1 LVLPK
6 SGILPYTP
14 REEAA
19 SALFTSSPMPISRRK
34 SKPAAPEI
42 PDKLYFRIGEV
53 ARLCGVATYVLRFWE
68 SEFPQLR
75 PGKSGTGQ
83 RLYRRREVEAALH
96 IRSLLYDQGYTIA
109 GARQIL
115 ASSRG
120 SHVGSAP
127 ANTEVVTTGGLKPTA
142 DDSLVNDLPKLG
154 WVRSE
159 LREILSLL
167 SEDAPQPSSDD
178 LHPGPENPRD
188 PHQS

>member
-1 LVLPK
+1 
-6 SGILPYTP
+6 
-14 REEAA
+14 
-19 SALFTSSPMPISRRK
+19 MPISRRK

-75 PGKSGTGQ
+75 PGKSGSGQ

-115 ASSRG
+115 AASRG
-120 SHVGSAP
+120 AHAAAPPASTEAHASEDLSA
-127 ANTEVVTTGGLKPTA
+127 TA
-142 DDSLVNDLPKLG
+142 GDSLVNELPKLG

-159 LREILSLL
+159 LREILSIL
-167 SEDAPQPSSDD
+167 SEDAAQPSSGAVDPPLD
-178 LHPGPENPRD
+178 KPRD